1 MNFILTTQCLSKCK
15 FCFVPGKL
23 RAKQKEMTFAD
34 FKNYLEH
41 INLICS
47 KNKPAIGILGGEPTL
62 AKDFPIIA
70 GYLKSYQSLVR
81 VYSNLITDT
90 KKLEYL
96 AGAKNIVLVWN
107 AGAYLIAEKQKQ
119 NLILKNLKFIKKN
132 LKDNIT
138 ASITLYP
145 DFKTNDFD
153 GIIKILK
160 KHKIKKIRIA
170 LDSTNHR
177 KFLDKGNEVF
187 DFCKYLSDNKFQIIS
202 SYCGHFL
209 KGMFNPEQNKYL
221 KHKIVNFNYNDC
233 SKNFPAD
240 IFPDGSI
247 VPCMAFANK
256 TGSVKFTDY
265 TSLKKLK
272 TAIIKKFKL
281 NKIKQGSCPLN
292 NDK

>member
-1 MNFILTTQCLSKCK
+1 MSFS
-15 FCFVPGKL
+15 
-23 RAKQKEMTFAD
+23 D
-34 FKNYLEH
+34 FKSYLGH
-41 INLICS
+41 INLLYG

-62 AKDFPIIA
+62 AKDFPIIS
-70 GYLKSYQSLVR
+70 GYLKSYKSMVR

-90 KKLEYL
+90 SNIQYL
-96 AGAKNIVLVWN
+96 IGAKNIILVWN
-107 AGAYLIAEKQKQ
+107 VGAFSVADQKTQ
-119 NLILKNLKFIKKN
+119 KLILKNLNLIKKSF
-132 LKDNIT
+132 KDNVI

-145 DFKTNDFD
+145 DFKIKDFD
-153 GIIKILK
+153 GIIKILRK
-160 KHKIKKIRIA
+160 YKIKKIRVAI
-170 LDSTNHR
+170 DSTHHK
-177 KFLDKGNEVF
+177 KFLDKGGAVF
-187 DFCKYLSDNKFQIIS
+187 NFCQYLADNKFAIIS

-209 KGMFNPEQNKYL
+209 KGMFNSKQEKYL
-221 KHKIVNFNYNDC
+221 KQNVVNFNYNDC
-233 SKNFPAD
+233 SKKFPVD

-272 TAIIKKFKL
+272 TDIITKFKL